1 MKMALPLRVV
11 AQILRSSVLR
21 HNCQN
26 DATLFLSLAKRFLA
40 TAAGKDEDDYEFD
53 LISMRNLPKK
63 KKRKEFIDP
72 NAIKKVPV
80 LNAALS
86 KARTSHDSY
95 LHNDNES
102 SPNSGAS
109 EEGAATAGNAE
120 DLNARTFAFH
130 LQDTAQPSSSPTSE
144 ANKRRFQVQLHD
156 KRGKS
161 ILSWSTNAQMAP
173 NSANSD
179 ITLLDVFVGENLWPL
194 RQFHKFVCLKTQGLT
209 FDKLTAI
216 QFEKHLI
223 EFKDLNL
230 KGQFFAYCEDIQ
242 KAINETFRL
251 LSTRRGQHVE
261 LEWLLQKWSLDLEG
275 AFRFW
280 SELDEVAKM
289 VDLSTHSGKY
299 VAELISSL
307 VDDTDT
313 RMSEHNYVASNSTT
327 NLDRFLLSQVVE
339 KGRKENLA
347 QILFPIKE
355 NLVGV
360 AYALQGKVRCHQSLV
375 VDLKHRKKLMLRPG
389 DLNRAQCISTDAND
403 VETLLFEMLKAG
415 YRDIF
420 LLLCEL
426 AKNGILDNA
435 SLEMGLGRHL
445 ISDDGQVVSCKT
457 FRNNMLNLRSFV
469 PRLKILQGTIPF
481 YRTPPAELLQNV
493 KRLTEL
499 LHACGNNS
507 DLIELA
513 LEHALIARDID
524 MTVLD
529 DFIFDAM
536 LQDIAQSEPQQVELA
551 KTPYIQIPD
560 SLDIHELTQELR
572 LLLDVLKHDRGV
584 NSFGH
589 CSDTTILTSLDDFID
604 KSRTLK
610 PDGVSSLIKLRQR
623 LGQLFGVNG
632 GETTILDTLLTNQSV
647 FDNFERKRLT
657 HSSREYIQIPDD
669 FNIEEFSSE
678 LRTVKQV
685 KGIKSFAEVPCSVI
699 SSTVDAISKDTVHFD
714 SKQRMVFAKL
724 FKNLTFLFNYNN
736 QNLFVLD
743 QVINSWDVF
752 NAFERRLKPISAIPG
767 NNTIKQDHDVKDT
780 FDFQARSLTSVK
792 SLRKGDFA
800 RDEKEK
806 HEKFRINDF
815 RNSKTASRKYNDS
828 ERFVW
833 AVSEKKQ
840 RAELDNPKF
849 VSPRHKY
856 PEKHHEDLSLK
867 KLQGYL
873 EDAKKEKELRK
884 EKHFRERRA
893 YDWSN
898 SMFKSHRSLEAR
910 NFFSPV
916 PFWVK
921 EEESPLQGRL
931 HNEKA
936 QYLLITTDGQSI
948 VSKEN
953 PLGPSHSPEDMFVI
967 LSKFPREDLHNHVKN
982 VKRLQRKNWIL
993 IGGGGEEGMLVF
1005 ARENNDKRGWLFAKL
1020 KSGLAVAGAVFIL
1033 LIGSNYY
1040 LEKDQP
1046 AFPDSP
1052 LHEHVQPRPFNVAQA
1067 VNSNSET
1074 LDHELSQQ
1082 ESHHPSLQLEVI
1094 GPKPL
1099 LTIVNNLSD
1108 EKRQSSS
1115 WRRWLWRLQ

>member
-1 MKMALPLRVV
+1 MTMALPLRVV
-11 AQILRSSVLR
+11 AHILRSSVLR

-26 DATLFLSLAKRFLA
+26 DATLFLYLAKRCLA

-72 NAIKKVPV
+72 NAIKKVPI

-86 KARTSHDSY
+86 KAQTPNDSN
-95 LHNDNES
+95 LHNDKTS
-102 SPNSGAS
+102 SPNSGAN
-109 EEGAATAGNAE
+109 EEGAVTARNAE
-120 DLNARTFAFH
+120 DLNPRTSAFH
-130 LQDTAQPSSSPTSE
+130 LQDTAQTSSSPTSE
-144 ANKRRFQVQLHD
+144 AANKRRFQVQLHD
-156 KRGKS
+156 KRGRS
-161 ILSWSTNAQMAP
+161 IPSWSTGAKITP
-173 NSANSD
+173 HSANPD
-179 ITLLDVFVGENLWPL
+179 ITVLDVFVGENLWPL

-223 EFKDLNL
+223 EFEDLNL
-230 KGQFFAYCEDIQ
+230 RGRFYAYCEDFQ
-242 KAINETFRL
+242 KTINETVRL

-280 SELDEVAKM
+280 SELDEVAKL
-289 VDLSTHSGKY
+289 VDLSTHSGTY
-299 VAELISSL
+299 VSKLISSL

-313 RMSEHNYVASNSTT
+313 RLSELNIVASDLTT
-327 NLDRFLLSQVVE
+327 KLDKLLLSQAL
-339 KGRKENLA
+339 KNGRKENLA
-347 QILFPIKE
+347 QILKPIKE

-360 AYALQGKVRCHQSLV
+360 AYALQGKVRCHQSLS
-375 VDLKHRKKLMLRPG
+375 VDLGYRKKLLLRPR
-389 DLNRAQCISTDAND
+389 DIKQAQFISTDAND
-403 VETLLFEMLKAG
+403 VETLLSNMLKAG
-415 YRDIF
+415 YRNLF

-426 AKNGILDNA
+426 AKKGILDNA

-445 ISDDGQVVSCKT
+445 ISDDGQVVSSKT
-457 FRNNMLNLRSFV
+457 FRDNMSNLRSFI
-469 PRLKILQGTIPF
+469 PELRILQGTIPF
-481 YRTPPAELLQNV
+481 YRTQPAKLLLDV
-493 KRLTEL
+493 HRLLEL
-499 LHACGNNS
+499 LHACGTNS
-507 DLIELA
+507 DPIELA
-513 LEHALIARDID
+513 LKHALIATDND

-529 DFIFDAM
+529 DYIFEAM
-536 LQDIAQSEPQQVELA
+536 LQDIAQSELQQVEPS

-560 SLDIHELTQELR
+560 SLDIYESTQELR
-572 LLLDVLKHDRGV
+572 LLLDVLKHDRGT

-589 CSDTTILTSLDDFID
+589 CSDTTILTSLNDHIN

-610 PDGVSSLIKLRQR
+610 PDDLSSLIKLRQR
-623 LGQLFGVNG
+623 LEQLFSVNG

-647 FDNFERKRLT
+647 FDNFERKRIT
-657 HSSREYIQIPDD
+657 HSSRVYNQIPDH

-678 LRTVKQV
+678 LRAVKQV

-699 SSTVDAISKDTVHFD
+699 LSTVDAISKDTVHFN
-714 SKQRMVFAKL
+714 SKQRMVYAKL
-724 FKNLTFLFNYNN
+724 YKNLTFLFNYNN
-736 QNLFVLD
+736 QHLFVLD
-743 QVINSWDVF
+743 QVIRSLDVF
-752 NAFERRLKPISAIPG
+752 NAFERRLEPISAILE
-767 NNTIKQDHDVKDT
+767 NNTSKQDHNMRDT
-780 FDFQARSLTSVK
+780 FEYQARSLTSVK
-792 SLRKGDFA
+792 SSKKGDFA

-806 HEKFRINDF
+806 HEKFRISDF
-815 RNSKTASRKYNDS
+815 KNSKLASRNTDS

-833 AVSEKKQ
+833 AMSEKKQ

-849 VSPRHKY
+849 VSLRHKY
-856 PEKHHEDLSLK
+856 AKKHQDLSLK

-873 EDAKKEKELRK
+873 KDAKKEKDLRK
-884 EKHFRERRA
+884 ERHFRERRA

-916 PFWVK
+916 PSWVK
-921 EEESPLQGRL
+921 EEDFPLRGRL
-931 HNEKA
+931 GNGKA
-936 QYLLITTDGQSI
+936 QYLLITTDGHSI

-1005 ARENNDKRGWLFAKL
+1005 ARESNGKRGWLFAKL
-1020 KSGLAVAGAVFIL
+1020 KSGLAIAGAAFIL
-1033 LIGSNYY
+1033 LISSNYY

-1052 LHEHVQPRPFNVAQA
+1052 LYEHVQPGPYNAHGD
-1067 VNSNSET
+1067 SET
-1074 LDHELSQQ
+1074 LDHEPSRQ
-1082 ESHHPSLQLEVI
+1082 ESHHPSLQLEVV

-1099 LTIVNNLSD
+1099 FTIVDNSSD

-1115 WRRWLWRLQ
+1115 WRRWLWKLQ